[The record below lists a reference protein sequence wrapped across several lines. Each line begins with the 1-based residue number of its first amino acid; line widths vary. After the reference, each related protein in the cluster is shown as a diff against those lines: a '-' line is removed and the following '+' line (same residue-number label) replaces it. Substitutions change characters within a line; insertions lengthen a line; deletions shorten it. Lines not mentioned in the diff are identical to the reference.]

1 MKWEYFSKRR
11 RVSLETFLK
20 GVVNKKDAIKFF
32 ESRAI
37 ELPEDGKLDE
47 YFSGVRKDRAG
58 KTKVHPAPKKHRKNV
73 AKPGLH
79 EKRPASEHKEKDTK
93 KG

>member
-11 RVSLETFLK
+11 RVSLAAFLK
-20 GVVNKKDAIKFF
+20 GVANKKDAIKFF

-47 YFSGVRKDRAG
+47 HFSNVRKDRAG
-58 KTKVHPAPKKHRKNV
+58 KTKVYTAPKKSRKNI
-73 AKPGLH
+73 AKPSPA
-79 EKRPASEHKEKDTK
+79 EKTPK

>member
-20 GVVNKKDAIKFF
+20 GVANKKDAIKFF

-47 YFSGVRKDRAG
+47 HFSFARKNRAG

-73 AKPGLH
+73 AKPPQH
-79 EKRPASEHKEKDTK
+79 EKDPK

>member
-11 RVSLETFLK
+11 RVSLGAFLK
-20 GVVNKKDAIKFF
+20 GVVSKKDAIKFF

-47 YFSGVRKDRAG
+47 YFSDVRKDRVG
-58 KTKVHPAPKKHRKNV
+58 KTKVHPTPKKHRKNV
-73 AKPGLH
+73 AKPEGR
-79 EKRPASEHKEKDTK
+79 EKRAASEHKEKDTK